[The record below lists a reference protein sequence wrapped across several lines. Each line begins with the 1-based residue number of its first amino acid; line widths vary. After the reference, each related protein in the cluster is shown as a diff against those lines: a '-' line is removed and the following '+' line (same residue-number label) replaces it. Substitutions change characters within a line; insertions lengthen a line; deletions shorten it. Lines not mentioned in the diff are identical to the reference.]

1 MNFRQ
6 ALPILSCALP
16 EEVKIRTGHQH
27 IRFKAFP
34 MLQNL
39 PAVAAGSNGHIFSCG
54 MEFFHPLAD
63 HLGNMVRKHLSQ
75 HIVRAGKVV
84 WSENIAIDIRVFHD
98 FIQVFQGIFMLHLD
112 KPAQLLP
119 VILGI
124 ILNIPEAVVN
134 GIHRAKATLTIGRV
148 QGIGDHLLC
157 LPGIAHHRENDA
169 VYTHFQHF
177 FGCRQI
183 VLGNPDDHRCA
194 GAFQCQNMSQQSFIG
209 HIAVLRIYPNK
220 IVAGKPCDPGNADI
234 RQLDI
239 HTNEFFPILNALFQH
254 TITSTDSVTE
264 NNKIVNDRSG
274 QRIAYFGHL
283 IDRKRGNW
291 YSEKNKERQAVAVK
305 LTQYSP
311 ARAEAL
317 RKRNLPGTQLPDMK
331 ILWFDTVT
339 ADTIERRI
347 YSGSH
352 THSFYELQLVFDG
365 SCIYECNGET
375 YSIPRGQAL
384 LIPSNLSHRYIG
396 CSDSLLKISIAFSL
410 HTAHPVSAILSYAG
424 VRRAEITEAIREAT
438 DYMFS
443 QASREDLFLP
453 GILSGRI
460 LEILYAIC
468 SQWKM
473 DLTDTNRQ
481 APDPRFLVARNYIH
495 QNIRQLLSCEAV
507 AQECGYSAKQ
517 LSRIFKSHTGK
528 TLYEYITH
536 ARIQEATALLLDST
550 QSIQQISFLMGFENE
565 SSFVSFFKRHCGVTP
580 GNFRK
585 QKSDRT

>member
-1 MNFRQ
+1 M
-6 ALPILSCALP
+6 
-16 EEVKIRTGHQH
+16 
-27 IRFKAFP
+27 
-34 MLQNL
+34 
-39 PAVAAGSNGHIFSCG
+39 
-54 MEFFHPLAD
+54 
-63 HLGNMVRKHLSQ
+63 
-75 HIVRAGKVV
+75 
-84 WSENIAIDIRVFHD
+84 
-98 FIQVFQGIFMLHLD
+98 
-112 KPAQLLP
+112 
-119 VILGI
+119 
-124 ILNIPEAVVN
+124 
-134 GIHRAKATLTIGRV
+134 
-148 QGIGDHLLC
+148 
-157 LPGIAHHRENDA
+157 
-169 VYTHFQHF
+169 
-177 FGCRQI
+177 
-183 VLGNPDDHRCA
+183 
-194 GAFQCQNMSQQSFIG
+194 
-209 HIAVLRIYPNK
+209 
-220 IVAGKPCDPGNADI
+220 
-234 RQLDI
+234 
-239 HTNEFFPILNALFQH
+239 
-254 TITSTDSVTE
+254 
-264 NNKIVNDRSG
+264 
-274 QRIAYFGHL
+274 
-283 IDRKRGNW
+283 
-291 YSEKNKERQAVAVK
+291 AVK

-565 SSFVSFFKRHCGVTP
+565 SSFVSFFKRH
-580 GNFRK
+580 
-585 QKSDRT
+585 